1 MIENVTIVGMGALGI
16 LYGDLM
22 ERTLGPGHVRFIAEG
37 ERLTRLQQEGAWCN
51 GRKCDFTVTDNTGE
65 EAELLLFAVKTT
77 ALDEAMELA
86 APLVGEDTVILSLL
100 NGVTSEEH
108 IGQTFGPGKILYC
121 VAQGMD
127 AVREDNRLTYTQA
140 GKLYLGLPE
149 EDYFDRGEKL
159 DAVLEFLQRA
169 GVPAEREPGEILHH
183 IWGKFMLNVG
193 VNQVCMAYGC
203 TYGQVQKPG
212 EARDTMI
219 AAMHEV
225 RKVGA
230 CQGVL
235 VTQKDLYDYLALLD
249 TMSPDAMPSMAQ
261 DALAHRPS
269 EVEAFAGTVLELAKF
284 YGMQAPV
291 NQKLY
296 DTIRETEAN
305 W

>member
-65 EAELLLFAVKTT
+65 EAELLLFAVKMT

-149 EDYFDRGEKL
+149 EDYFDRGGE
-159 DAVLEFLQRA
+159 AGRCAGIFAAGRGPRRA
-169 GVPAEREPGEILHH
+169 GAGGDSPPHLGQVHAERGREPGLHGLRLYLWSGPETRRSERH
-183 IWGKFMLNVG
+183 DDRRHARGEKGGGL
-193 VNQVCMAYGC
+193 
-203 TYGQVQKPG
+203 PG
-212 EARDTMI
+212 RF
-219 AAMHEV
+219 
-225 RKVGA
+225 G
-230 CQGVL
+230 
-235 VTQKDLYDYLALLD
+235 
-249 TMSPDAMPSMAQ
+249 DA
-261 DALAHRPS
+261 
-269 EVEAFAGTVLELAKF
+269 EG
-284 YGMQAPV
+284 PV
-291 NQKLY
+291 
-296 DTIRETEAN
+296 
-305 W
+305 

>member
-65 EAELLLFAVKTT
+65 EAELLLFAVKMT

-127 AVREDNRLTYTQA
+127 AVREENRLTYTQA

-159 DAVLEFLQRA
+159 DAVLEFLQR
-169 GVPAEREPGEILHH
+169 
-183 IWGKFMLNVG
+183 
-193 VNQVCMAYGC
+193 VCMAYGC

-219 AAMHEV
+219 AAMHEA

-249 TMSPDAMPSMAQ
+249 TMPSDAMPSMAQ

-269 EVEAFAGTVLELAKF
+269 EVEAFAGTVLDLAKF

>member
-65 EAELLLFAVKTT
+65 EAELLLFAVKMT

-149 EDYFDRGEKL
+149 EDYFDRGE
-159 DAVLEFLQRA
+159 AGRCAGIFAAGRGPRRA
-169 GVPAEREPGEILHH
+169 GAGGDSPPHLGQVHAERGREPGLHGLRLYLWSSPETRRSERH
-183 IWGKFMLNVG
+183 DDRRHARGEKGGGL
-193 VNQVCMAYGC
+193 
-203 TYGQVQKPG
+203 PG
-212 EARDTMI
+212 RF
-219 AAMHEV
+219 
-225 RKVGA
+225 G
-230 CQGVL
+230 
-235 VTQKDLYDYLALLD
+235 
-249 TMSPDAMPSMAQ
+249 DA
-261 DALAHRPS
+261 
-269 EVEAFAGTVLELAKF
+269 EG
-284 YGMQAPV
+284 PV
-291 NQKLY
+291 
-296 DTIRETEAN
+296 
-305 W
+305 

>member
-65 EAELLLFAVKTT
+65 EAELLLFAVKMT

-127 AVREDNRLTYTQA
+127 AVREDNRLAYTQA

-183 IWGKFMLNVG
+183 AQNGCRAFVILQPFGCLPNHVVGRGIAKRLKELTMRTTFVRVSQQLNEIFGK
-193 VNQVCMAYGC
+193 
-203 TYGQVQKPG
+203 
-212 EARDTMI
+212 
-219 AAMHEV
+219 
-225 RKVGA
+225 
-230 CQGVL
+230 
-235 VTQKDLYDYLALLD
+235 
-249 TMSPDAMPSMAQ
+249 S
-261 DALAHRPS
+261 
-269 EVEAFAGTVLELAKF
+269 
-284 YGMQAPV
+284 
-291 NQKLY
+291 
-296 DTIRETEAN
+296 
-305 W
+305 

>member
-65 EAELLLFAVKTT
+65 EAELLLFAVKMT

-169 GVPAEREPGEILHH
+169 GVPAEREPGVILHH
-183 IWGKFMLNVG
+183 FWRKFKLNVG
-193 VNQVCMAYGC
+193 VNQVRLAYGC
-203 TYGQVQKPG
+203 T
-212 EARDTMI
+212 
-219 AAMHEV
+219 
-225 RKVGA
+225 
-230 CQGVL
+230 
-235 VTQKDLYDYLALLD
+235 
-249 TMSPDAMPSMAQ
+249 
-261 DALAHRPS
+261 
-269 EVEAFAGTVLELAKF
+269 
-284 YGMQAPV
+284 
-291 NQKLY
+291 
-296 DTIRETEAN
+296 
-305 W
+305 

>member
-65 EAELLLFAVKTT
+65 EAELLLFAVKMT

-149 EDYFDRGEKL
+149 EDYFDRGAKL

-169 GVPAEREPGEILHH
+169 GQVHAERGREPGLHGLRLYLWSGPETRRSERH
-183 IWGKFMLNVG
+183 DDRRHARGEKGGGL
-193 VNQVCMAYGC
+193 
-203 TYGQVQKPG
+203 PG
-212 EARDTMI
+212 RF
-219 AAMHEV
+219 
-225 RKVGA
+225 G
-230 CQGVL
+230 
-235 VTQKDLYDYLALLD
+235 
-249 TMSPDAMPSMAQ
+249 DA
-261 DALAHRPS
+261 
-269 EVEAFAGTVLELAKF
+269 EG
-284 YGMQAPV
+284 PV
-291 NQKLY
+291 
-296 DTIRETEAN
+296 
-305 W
+305 